1 MAWIKL
7 PKPPLDALRGLRDG
21 LPDEYKTPPSAL
33 QPEAVGQESIVGS
46 HAHVPE
52 AMVGLFSGFNALM
65 APDLP
70 LSRKEHE
77 MIATVVSGLND
88 CFY

>member
-7 PKPPLDALRGLRDG
+7 PKPPLSELQALRSG
-21 LPDEYKTPPSAL
+21 LPDEYRTPPSAL
-33 QPEAVGQESIVGS
+33 LPPEVARESIVAS
-46 HAHVPE
+46 HALVPQ
-52 AMVGLFSGFNALM
+52 AMLGMFGGFNALM
-65 APDLP
+65 APELP

-77 MIATVVSGLND
+77 MIATVVSSIND

>member
-7 PKPPLDALRGLRDG
+7 PKPPLADLLTLRAG
-21 LPDEYKTPPSAL
+21 LPEEYKTPPSAL
-33 QPEAVGQESIVGS
+33 QPEAVGKESIVAS
-46 HAHVPE
+46 HALVPQ
-52 AMVGLFSGFNALM
+52 AMVGMFSGFNALM

-77 MIATVVSGLND
+77 MIATVVSSIND